1 MKNNGR
7 AFTEDRGAVDA
18 HERGRNYLS
27 SLQVDQLL
35 NGAKNSRNPERN
47 QALILMLYRHGLRE
61 TELCRAKL
69 SQLDLVAGRIW
80 VARIK
85 GGLSTDQPVVGLE
98 VRLLK
103 RYLRTRT
110 DTQPWLFVS
119 EQQGPLGRHAVI
131 YIVGR
136 AAESAGLGHI
146 HPHMLRHSCGY
157 YLANKGYDLRLI
169 QDYLGHRDPKYTAL
183 YTRTAA
189 CRFEGLWE

>member
-1 MKNNGR
+1 MNHNSET
-7 AFTEDRGAVDA
+7 FNEDRGAVDA

-27 SLQVDQLL
+27 PLQMEQLVK
-35 NGAKNSRNPERN
+35 GAKNSRNPERN

-69 SQLDLVAGRIW
+69 SQLDLATGRIW

-98 VRLLK
+98 LRLLK

-119 EQQGPLGRHAVI
+119 ERQGPLCRHAVI

-136 AAESAGLGHI
+136 AAETAGLGHI
-146 HPHMLRHSCGY
+146 TPHMLRHSCGY
-157 YLANKGYDLRLI
+157 YLANNGHDLRLI

>member
-1 MKNNGR
+1 MRRNGEK
-7 AFTEDRGAVDA
+7 FKGEGNAVDA

-27 SLQVDQLL
+27 PLQMEQLVK
-35 NGAKNSRNPERN
+35 GAKNSRYPERN
-47 QALILMLYRHGLRE
+47 QALILMLYRHGFRE
-61 TELCRAKL
+61 SELCRATL
-69 SQLDLVAGRIW
+69 SQLDLAAGRLW

-98 VRLLK
+98 LQLLK

-110 DTQPWLFVS
+110 DHQPWLFVS
-119 EQQGPLGRHAVI
+119 ERQGPLTRHTVI
-131 YIVGR
+131 YLVGR
-136 AAESAGLGHI
+136 AAEEAGLGHVT
-146 HPHMLRHSCGY
+146 PHMLRHSCGY

-189 CRFEGLWE
+189 SRFEGLWE